1 MIPAGY
7 EASKPSVKSNK
18 RKLGIIVIS
27 ICFLLASMSLF
38 AQDAKESKDLLNRKV
53 SLNAEDAPLSNVI
66 ATLASLSDCNIVLS
80 VETGQSGSQE
90 QQQEKKITINVK
102 NLPIEQAL
110 SLVVKASGL
119 SYRLVGENTFLVGEK
134 ARISEEVGERSFIV
148 NLNNVN
154 AEKIAKSFADMGGKV
169 TAIEG
174 QNALMISANPETYA
188 EISKR
193 VEELDTPQKQIQI
206 RARLI
211 EISINDT
218 KKLGIDWSRL
228 NHLTTILAED
238 PVNANGVGLPY
249 SFSDETGALPFGNA
263 EDFEKLPETQYFQ
276 KLDGWDNVGHFS
288 RQLTAFDITIDWLLQ
303 NNAAKLLTDAHVTA
317 LNGEEAEIFIGEVIP
332 FVVTD
337 NDKQV
342 QVEREETGIKL
353 TILPVVN
360 ADGMITAKI
369 NPEVSSVTDL
379 VGGYVPRTKQRR
391 VNSTV
396 TVPNG
401 EKILVG
407 GLLSSNLFQT
417 VNKVPILGDIPF
429 IGALF
434 RHKVEQLES
443 TDLVIEITPRVINLA
458 EEQQEFVLDERLTRE
473 LIERKTEDSE
483 NEEEQE

>member
-1 MIPAGY
+1 MIPTCNGGTK
-7 EASKPSVKSNK
+7 SSVKSIKSNI
-18 RKLGIIVIS
+18 GVIVIS
-27 ICFLLASMSLF
+27 ICLLIASMSLF
-38 AQDAKESKDLLNRKV
+38 AQDKKDNKDLLNRKV
-53 SLNAEDAPLSNVI
+53 SLNAEDATLANVLS
-66 ATLASLSDCNIVLS
+66 TLASLSNCNIVLS
-80 VETGQSGSQE
+80 TETGQAAGAE
-90 QQQEKKITINVK
+90 GQQEKRISVSIK

-119 SYRLVGENTFLVGEK
+119 SYRLIGDNTFLVGEK
-134 ARISEEVGERSFIV
+134 ARISEEVGERSFVV

-154 AEKIAKSFADMGGKV
+154 ADKIAKSFADMGGKV
-169 TAIEG
+169 NAIEG
-174 QNALMISANPETYA
+174 QNALMISANPETFA

-193 VEELDTPQKQIQI
+193 IEELDTPQNQIQI

-218 KKLGIDWSRL
+218 KKLGVDWSKL
-228 NHLTTILAED
+228 NHLTTIIAED
-238 PVNANGVGLPY
+238 PVNSQGVGLPY
-249 SFSDETGALPFGNA
+249 AYSDESGALPFGNA
-263 EDFEKLPETQYFQ
+263 QDFEKMPETQYFQ
-276 KLDGWDNVGHFS
+276 KMDGWDNVGHFS

-317 LNGEEAEIFIGEVIP
+317 LSGEAAEIFIGEVIP

-353 TILPVVN
+353 SILASVN
-360 ADGMITAKI
+360 NDGMITAKI
-369 NPEVSSVTDL
+369 APEVSSVTDL
-379 VGGYVPRTKQRR
+379 VGGYVPRTKLRR

-417 VNKVPILGDIPF
+417 VHKVPLLGDIPF
-429 IGALF
+429 IGGLF
-434 RHKVEQLES
+434 RHKVEQLQS
-443 TDLVIEITPRVINLA
+443 TDLVIEITPRIINLA
-458 EEQQEFVLDERLTRE
+458 EDKVEYVLDERLTRE

-483 NEEEQE
+483 NQEEQE

>member
-1 MIPAGY
+1 M
-7 EASKPSVKSNK
+7 
-18 RKLGIIVIS
+18 
-27 ICFLLASMSLF
+27 
-38 AQDAKESKDLLNRKV
+38 
-53 SLNAEDAPLSNVI
+53 
-66 ATLASLSDCNIVLS
+66 
-80 VETGQSGSQE
+80 
-90 QQQEKKITINVK
+90 
-102 NLPIEQAL
+102 
-110 SLVVKASGL
+110 
-119 SYRLVGENTFLVGEK
+119 
-134 ARISEEVGERSFIV
+134 
-148 NLNNVN
+148 
-154 AEKIAKSFADMGGKV
+154 
-169 TAIEG
+169 
-174 QNALMISANPETYA
+174 
-188 EISKR
+188 
-193 VEELDTPQKQIQI
+193 
-206 RARLI
+206 
-211 EISINDT
+211 
-218 KKLGIDWSRL
+218 
-228 NHLTTILAED
+228 
-238 PVNANGVGLPY
+238 
-249 SFSDETGALPFGNA
+249 
-263 EDFEKLPETQYFQ
+263 
-276 KLDGWDNVGHFS
+276 
-288 RQLTAFDITIDWLLQ
+288 TAFDITIDWLLQ